1 MRDTFGFGLLHNESI
16 FMANDTVLLEIRDG
30 IATLTLNRPQALN
43 SLGLAMAQALL
54 ACAEELRRAQ
64 GVKVIVVTGAGDHFM
79 AGGDLKE
86 FSTMLASTP
95 EERQQTFLRLIGEY
109 VHPAIEILRGLPQP
123 VIAKVRGACAGFG
136 FSLMAGCDLALAAD
150 NAYFTTGYSLLGTT
164 ADGGSTWFLP
174 RLVGAKRAAELMLLA
189 DRIDTQRASALGLLN
204 RVVPLAELDAACE
217 ALAQRLA
224 AGPALAYAGTK
235 RLLGQSLTT
244 PLAEQLRAEGESFA
258 RCSATA
264 DFAEGV
270 TAFIEKRR
278 PSFKGS

>member
-1 MRDTFGFGLLHNESI
+1 MNEQ
-16 FMANDTVLLEIRDG
+16 VLLDIRG
-30 IATLTLNRPQALN
+30 AVATLTLNRPQALN

-54 ACAEELRRAQ
+54 ARCEELQRAE
-64 GVKVIVVTGAGDHFM
+64 GLRAVVVTGAGEHFM

-86 FSTMLASTP
+86 FNTMLASP
-95 EERQQTFLRLIGEY
+95 AEERSRTFRRLIGEY
-109 VHPAIEILRGLPQP
+109 VHPAVEILRGLPQP
-123 VIAKVRGACAGFG
+123 VVAKVRGACAGFG

-174 RLVGAKRAAELMLLA
+174 RLVGAKKAAELMLLA
-189 DRIDTQRASALGLLN
+189 ERIDAQQALSLGLVN
-204 RVVPLAELDAACE
+204 RVVPAVELDAACA
-217 ALAQRLA
+217 ALAGRLA
-224 AGPALAYAGTK
+224 AGPALAHAGTK
-235 RLLGQSLTT
+235 RLLGQALAT
-244 PLAEQLRAEGESFA
+244 PLGEQLRAEGESFA

-270 TAFIEKRR
+270 TAFIEKRK

>member
-1 MRDTFGFGLLHNESI
+1 MNEQ
-16 FMANDTVLLEIRDG
+16 VLLDIRG
-30 IATLTLNRPQALN
+30 AIATLTLNRPQALN
-43 SLGLAMAQALL
+43 SLGLAMAEALL
-54 ACAEELRRAQ
+54 ARAQ
-64 GVKVIVVTGAGDHFM
+64 ELQRAEGVKVVIVTGAGDHFM

-86 FSTMLASTP
+86 FNTLLAQPP
-95 EERQQTFLRLIGEY
+95 EERSRTFLRLIDDY
-109 VHPAIEILRGLPQP
+109 VHPAIRILRGLPQP

-189 DRIDTQRASALGLLN
+189 ERIDAQQALSIGLVN
-204 RVVPLAELDAACE
+204 RVVPLAELDAAAE

-224 AGPALAYAGTK
+224 AGPALAHAGTK

-244 PLAEQLRAEGESFA
+244 PLEEQLRAEGESFA

-270 TAFIEKRR
+270 AAFIGKRK
-278 PSFKGS
+278 PSFKGN

>member
-1 MRDTFGFGLLHNESI
+1 M
-16 FMANDTVLLEIRDG
+16 NDQVLLEIRG
-30 IATLTLNRPQALN
+30 AVATLTLNRPQALN
-43 SLGLAMAQALL
+43 ALGLDMAQALL
-54 ACAEELRRAQ
+54 ARCEELQRVE
-64 GVKVIVVTGAGDHFM
+64 GVRVVVVTGAGDHFM

-86 FSTMLASTP
+86 FNTMLASP
-95 EERQQTFLRLIGEY
+95 AEERSRTFLRLIGEY
-109 VHPAIEILRGLPQP
+109 VHPAVEILRALPQP

-136 FSLMAGCDLALAAD
+136 FSLMAGCDLAVAAD
-150 NAYFTTGYSLLGTT
+150 NAYFTTGYALLGTT

-189 DRIDTQRASALGLLN
+189 ERIDAQQAAALGLLN

-217 ALAQRLA
+217 ALTQRLA

-244 PLAEQLRAEGESFA
+244 PLADQLRAEGESFA
-258 RCSATA
+258 RCSATE

-270 TAFIEKRR
+270 SAFIEKRK
-278 PSFKGS
+278 PVFK